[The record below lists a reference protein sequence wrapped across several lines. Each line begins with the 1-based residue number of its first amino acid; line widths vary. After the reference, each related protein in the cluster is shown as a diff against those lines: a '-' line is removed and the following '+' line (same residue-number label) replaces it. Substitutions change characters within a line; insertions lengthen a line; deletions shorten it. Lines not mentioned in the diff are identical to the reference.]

1 LEIIEEATGK
11 IVEEK
16 AKVLLEIEEL
26 RKLLV

>member
-26 RKLLV
+26 RK